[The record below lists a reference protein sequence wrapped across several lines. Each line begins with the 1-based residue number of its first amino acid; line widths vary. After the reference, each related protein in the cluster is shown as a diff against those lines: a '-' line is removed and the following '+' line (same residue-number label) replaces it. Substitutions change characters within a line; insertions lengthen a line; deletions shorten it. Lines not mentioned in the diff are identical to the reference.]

1 MKKMTVVVLAV
12 LVVVGVTACSPN
24 DPVLPVPATSVEQA
38 TEDAS
43 TSMSMSFTRTR
54 IYESL
59 HEVAEDC
66 TIVIVGT
73 AAGKQRLQEDYPGP
87 LTLTEITVTEVLKG
101 SAEVGST
108 ITLGDLGTP
117 TDSEDQVWIEGG
129 SGPVAPSGTYLLHL
143 RPLGEYG
150 GPDGELIDGNWILVS
165 PFFSHYQLQGDDFVL
180 MADSIDDALPHS
192 IPRDEVANTVVDPG

>member
-108 ITLGDLGTP
+108 ITLGASVHRP
-117 TDSEDQVWIEGG
+117 TRRTRSGSRAVRVPWPQAERTCFISDRWASTADQ
-129 SGPVAPSGTYLLHL
+129 T
-143 RPLGEYG
+143 
-150 GPDGELIDGNWILVS
+150 
-165 PFFSHYQLQGDDFVL
+165 
-180 MADSIDDALPHS
+180 
-192 IPRDEVANTVVDPG
+192 AN